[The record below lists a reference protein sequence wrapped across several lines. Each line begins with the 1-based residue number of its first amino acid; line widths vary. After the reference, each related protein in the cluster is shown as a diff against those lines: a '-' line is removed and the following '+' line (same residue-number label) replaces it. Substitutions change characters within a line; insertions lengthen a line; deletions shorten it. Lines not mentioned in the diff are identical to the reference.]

1 MKTSSDAWL
10 VAELEEPFNEL
21 MRPGSEISLLIS
33 CNPTGTKK
41 NAVKRLQEQS
51 EHAIHFLLGDQAR
64 IPVEFAYH
72 QNKEW
77 QNYRGKANVPHS
89 SMLD

>member
-41 NAVKRLQEQS
+41 KCSQTVAR
-51 EHAIHFLLGDQAR
+51 AI
-64 IPVEFAYH
+64 
-72 QNKEW
+72 
-77 QNYRGKANVPHS
+77 
-89 SMLD
+89 